1 MQFAGC
7 DNMNLKDRKKQ
18 ILKIIVRHY
27 IENGQPI
34 GSKAVVDILDQK
46 VSTATV
52 RNEMAAL
59 EEMGFLVQPHISAG
73 RIPSDLAYRFYV
85 DALMDEGNIGADEI
99 MVIKNA
105 FNVGHNNVKS
115 VIADAVKVLSDITN
129 CVAVALL
136 PKTANLQIQ
145 SIHLVGVTSDK
156 ALVVI
161 VTNHGIIKDR
171 VISIPTGMGQ
181 TELDAI
187 AGFITEQVKGVKD
200 VKSIKTE
207 DYISCLDKGAEVI
220 GSFLDI
226 LSDDSVDDDVIIE
239 GAMNIFD
246 FPEYDSV
253 EKAKTLISSFQDKN
267 MLIDVLSRPVD
278 GINIIIG
285 QESQVEAIKNC
296 SLLSVSYDLGGGD
309 VGKFG
314 IIGPKRMNYG
324 RMLKILELLSG
335 NIQYLFDDNSE
346 V

>member
-1 MQFAGC
+1 
-7 DNMNLKDRKKQ
+7 MNLKDRKKQ

-85 DALMDEGNIGADEI
+85 DTLMDEGNIGADEI

-115 VIADAVKVLSDITN
+115 VITDAVKVLSDITN

-136 PKTANLQIQ
+136 PRNANLQIQ
-145 SIHLVGVTSDK
+145 SIHLVRVTSDK

-171 VISIPTGMGQ
+171 VITIPKDMGQ

-187 AGFITEQVKGVKD
+187 AGFISQQVKGVKD
-200 VKSIKTE
+200 IKSIKTE

-220 GSFLDI
+220 GSFLDV
-226 LSDDSVDDDVIIE
+226 LSDESEDDDVIIE

>member
-1 MQFAGC
+1 
-7 DNMNLKDRKKQ
+7 MNLKDRKKQ

-85 DALMDEGNIGADEI
+85 DTLMDEGNIGADEI
-99 MVIKNA
+99 MIIKNA

-115 VIADAVKVLSDITN
+115 VITDAVKVLSDITN

-136 PKTANLQIQ
+136 PRNANLQIQ

-171 VISIPTGMGQ
+171 VINIPKGMGQ

-187 AGFITEQVKGVKD
+187 AGFISQQVKGVKD
-200 VKSIKTE
+200 IKSIKTE

-220 GSFLDI
+220 GSFLDV
-226 LSDDSVDDDVIIE
+226 LSDESDDVIIE